1 MYESAALKLHN
12 SICVPE
18 IVCVAGEIV
27 RQREQ
32 SFGRGSAKPCRECQ
46 GDALNFL
53 ARFDA
58 CYSRKSHE
66 NGSTLTRAKTIPPA
80 SMQVF
85 SLNFRHFLRLPT
97 NIQRDAPDK
106 IGLMNE

>member
-1 MYESAALKLHN
+1 MYESAALKLHY

-32 SFGRGSAKPCRECQ
+32 SFGRGSAKPCGERQ

-53 ARFDA
+53 ARFSA
-58 CYSRKSHE
+58 CFSPQSKE
-66 NGSTLTRAKTIPPA
+66 NGGTLTRTKTIPPA
-80 SMQVF
+80 SRFFPKLSALFMATDKYTA
-85 SLNFRHFLRLPT
+85 RL
-97 NIQRDAPDK
+97 A
-106 IGLMNE
+106 G

>member
-32 SFGRGSAKPCRECQ
+32 SFGRGSAKPCGECQ

-53 ARFDA
+53 ARFGA
-58 CYSRKSHE
+58 CFSRQSHE
-66 NGSTLTRAKTIPPA
+66 NGGTLTRTKAIPPA
-80 SMQVF
+80 SRF
-85 SLNFRHFLRLPT
+85 FPKLSALFT
-97 NIQRDAPDK
+97 ATDK
-106 IGLMNE
+106 LV